1 MEIIQIISNE
11 LNLSLKNVEAAIT
24 LMDEGSTI
32 PFIARYRKE
41 VTGGLTDVDLRNIEE
56 RLAYLRKLDDRMQ
69 TVLSSIEEQGKLTDD
84 LKQQILNVKTLSEL
98 EDLYRPYK
106 PKKKTRAVIA
116 KSKGLEPLAN
126 YILEHNHSLF
136 YKEKAKQFINEDLKV
151 ESVEDA
157 IQGAMDIIAEIIS
170 DEPKFRSF
178 IKRSIHKEGFICS
191 KEIKKDEKDT
201 YYQYADYKELI
212 NKIPP
217 HRILAMNRGENEKC
231 LKISLDFDLENI
243 KSYIQRR
250 YVKNDEYDSL
260 FIDVIDD
267 ALKRLILP
275 SVENEIRSDLFEKA
289 EDKSIVVFKKN
300 LEALLM
306 YPPLK
311 NKVILGFDP
320 GFRTGCKYALVDEYG
335 KMKLVGQVFITA
347 GSEDSL
353 RRGVFEITSLLK
365 KYKVDYIA
373 LGNGTASRESE
384 VVLRKILKDNNF
396 STKLFIVNESGAS
409 VYSASKVG
417 ESEFPDLQVEKR
429 SAISLARR
437 LQDPLSELVKID
449 PKSIGVGQYQH
460 DMNQSKLET
469 SLNGVVEDSVNK
481 VGVDVNLASV
491 SLLKYI
497 SGVNKTL
504 AENIVNYTTQNGPF
518 KNRKELKDVPKMGPK
533 AYEQCVGFLRISN
546 GNEPLDST
554 SIHPESY
561 KFAKEIIKKCKI
573 DILNDSVDVKENKLS
588 ILNKIEFIKETGI
601 GKETLDDLLAEIIK
615 PGRDCRDSLEIVELN
630 NEAKSIEE
638 LKVGMILSGT
648 VRNIMDFGAFIDIN
662 VHQDGLC
669 HISEIANA
677 YIKHPSDVLSPNQV
691 VKVKVISVD
700 VQKKRINL
708 SIKQAK

>member
-11 LNLSLKNVEAAIT
+11 LNLSSKNVEAAIT

-41 VTGGLTDVDLRNIEE
+41 VTGGLTDVDLRNIED

-151 ESVEDA
+151 NSVEDA

-178 IKRSIHKEGFICS
+178 IKRVINKEGFICS

-212 NKIPP
+212 YKIPP

-243 KSYIQRR
+243 KSHIQRR

-260 FIDVIDD
+260 FIEVIDD

-588 ILNKIEFIKETGI
+588 ILNKEEFIKETGI